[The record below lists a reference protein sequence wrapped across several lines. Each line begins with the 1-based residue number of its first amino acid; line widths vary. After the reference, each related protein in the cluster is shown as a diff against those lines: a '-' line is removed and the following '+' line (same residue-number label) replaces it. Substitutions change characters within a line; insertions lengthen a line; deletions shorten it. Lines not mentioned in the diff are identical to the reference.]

1 MSRELLVLESWRFT
15 STSALAREILALL
28 ENSSYKLE
36 ILVRVSEMEQLNNEL
51 ESARTLGRVKV
62 KQNG

>member
-36 ILVRVSEMEQLNNEL
+36 ILVSVSEMEQLNNEL

-62 KQNG
+62 KQA